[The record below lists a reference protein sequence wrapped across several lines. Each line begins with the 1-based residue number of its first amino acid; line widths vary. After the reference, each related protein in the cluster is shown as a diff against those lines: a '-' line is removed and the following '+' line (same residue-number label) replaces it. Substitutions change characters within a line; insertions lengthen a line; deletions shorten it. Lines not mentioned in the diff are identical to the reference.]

1 MRKMDR
7 REFLKAAGIS
17 AATLPGMVSGISFG
31 QGTQV
36 SLKEW
41 FLANQKELR
50 QVMDFIRTE
59 TKKYV
64 DARQNTPGRLG
75 PKLPYP
81 YIPVSLDMGW
91 NYLVYWDSYFIT
103 RLLLKEGHLDAAK
116 NMVRDFFFL
125 IDKYGHV
132 PNANYYLWMNISQ
145 PPLLSSMVRLINEF
159 KEDPEFLREAYPR
172 LKKEYDFWL
181 SPLHLVKAK
190 NFSQY
195 RENGFGTAKYFG
207 YPENG
212 FTQWQTEPESGW
224 DFTTRFENRIL
235 DFLEVDLNSFLY
247 RYEQDLEWMASKQLS
262 LPKSEAEI
270 WAGRAKDR
278 KVRFNKIFW
287 DPARNYYFDFDLK
300 NNRPA
305 KVWTLAGFLPIWVG
319 VAEPEQIKGAFQ
331 ALPKFEQPYG
341 LSVVDQ
347 DYGIDNKQWN
357 FPIAWPPLTWWVEEC
372 LRAYG
377 YTRESDLAIMQYLEA
392 QTRLFQ
398 KHGYLFEKYNAAT
411 GELVPKKRRM
421 DASHRMLGW
430 AAGVFVDFYDL
441 AST

>member
-1 MRKMDR
+1 MNRRKFM
-7 REFLKAAGIS
+7 KAVGIC
-17 AATLPGMVSGISFG
+17 AAAIPGMSFG
-31 QGTQV
+31 HESEKSV
-36 SLKEW
+36 PLKDW
-41 FLANQKELR
+41 FLSHKAELF
-50 QVMDFIRTE
+50 QVRDFIHSE

-64 DARQNTPGRLG
+64 DARQNTPGHVG

-81 YIPVSLDMGW
+81 YVPVSLDTGW

-145 PPLLSSMVRLINEF
+145 PPLLSSMVRLVYEHQ
-159 KEDPEFLREAYPR
+159 KDDAFLRDAYPR
-172 LKKEYDFWL
+172 LKKEYEFWL
-181 SPLHLVKAK
+181 SPLHFVKSK
-190 NFSQY
+190 KFSQY
-195 RENGFGTAKYFG
+195 REDGFGTAKYFG

-235 DFLEVDLNSFLY
+235 DFIEVDLNSFLY
-247 RYEQDLEWMASKQLS
+247 KYEQDLEWMALKLALEQ
-262 LPKSEAEI
+262 SEAEL
-270 WAGRAKDR
+270 WAGRASDR
-278 KVRFNKIFW
+278 KSRFNKIFW
-287 DPARNYYFDFDLK
+287 DDERKYYFDFDLK

-305 KVWTLAGFLPIWVG
+305 KVWTLAGFLPIWAG
-319 VAEPEQIKGAFQ
+319 VAGPEQIKGAFQ

-372 LRAYG
+372 LRTNG
-377 YTRESDLAIMQYLEA
+377 YTPESDLAIMQYLDA

-398 KHGYLFEKYNAAT
+398 KHGYLYEKYNAAT